1 MFQRTTTKA
10 THFESRFFSVLVGPL
25 FYPFARLSRACCTRC
40 ILFLSI
46 FDLRVGL
53 SKNSQPTGMG
63 YLWQCQ
69 ILPRLVYTLTK
80 DSGCGQASPV
90 GIWTTS
96 ARWKLPYTETLAGF
110 VGGVRFVLSTS
121 RFLFAGAAIVCG
133 VRLLCLFA
141 TSFST
146 TKPWFKTLAPCDS
159 YGSFLFV
166 LATD

>member
-90 GIWTTS
+90 GIWTTP
-96 ARWKLPYTETLAGF
+96 ARWKLPYTETG
-110 VGGVRFVLSTS
+110 R
-121 RFLFAGAAIVCG
+121 VCG
-133 VRLLCLFA
+133 RSKICPQHVTLSVRRSSNCLWCTPSLPLRYILFHHKA
-141 TSFST
+141 LVQ
-146 TKPWFKTLAPCDS
+146 TLAPCGS
-159 YGSFLFV
+159 YGYFLFV